1 MSNAAGGVPC
11 NFTLLCIQR
20 ELPVADPADRI
31 HENMLGLTFFPPL
44 PTIEKD
50 RENERAPLRCRP
62 FLSNVVF
69 WKEGGTMTDFLVKHF
84 VKDYEKTDNADVRT
98 SYGILS
104 SIVGICCNILLFA
117 AKLLIGIGM
126 NSLAIMA
133 DAFNNLSDA
142 ASSVISFIG
151 VKMANKPA
159 DKEHPFG
166 HGRIEYIAALIVSFL
181 VIEVGFTFLKSSL
194 EKIRNPEEI
203 TFELVRFLI
212 LVLSVGVKLW
222 MAFFN
227 RKLGNRIQSKVMLA
241 ASADSMGD
249 VITTSATILST
260 LICHFLS
267 INIDAIAGLV
277 VAGLVMWSGIS
288 IAKDTLEPLIGQS
301 TDPDLYRKIM
311 ESVSSYDG
319 IVGTHDLI
327 VHNYG
332 PGRSMASIHAEVPR
346 DVDIE
351 VSHDIIDRIEREVG
365 KKLGILLVIHMDP
378 VEIHD
383 AAVLATKEKVRNVI
397 SILDPELSFHDF
409 RMINGS
415 ERKKLIFDLEIPY
428 SYQKKD
434 CDRVISQIG
443 ALMKEMDEQYDCVI
457 NIDKSYVAE

>member
-1 MSNAAGGVPC
+1 
-11 NFTLLCIQR
+11 
-20 ELPVADPADRI
+20 
-31 HENMLGLTFFPPL
+31 
-44 PTIEKD
+44 
-50 RENERAPLRCRP
+50 
-62 FLSNVVF
+62 
-69 WKEGGTMTDFLVKHF
+69 MTDFLVRRF

-98 SYGILS
+98 NYGILS
-104 SIVGICCNILLFA
+104 SIVGICCNILLFT
-117 AKLLIGIGM
+117 AKLLIGVGM
-126 NSLAIMA
+126 HSLAIMA

-142 ASSVISFIG
+142 ASSVISFVG
-151 VKMANKPA
+151 VKMAIKP
-159 DKEHPFG
+159 
-166 HGRIEYIAALIVSFL
+166 ALIVSFL

-203 TFELVRFLI
+203 TFQLVPFLI

-227 RKLGNRIQSKVMLA
+227 RRLGNRIQSKVMLA
-241 ASADSMGD
+241 TSADSMGD

-267 INIDAIAGLV
+267 VNIDAIAGLV
-277 VAGLVMWSGIS
+277 VAVLVMWSGVS
-288 IAKDTLEPLIGQS
+288 IAKDTLEPLIGQGA
-301 TDPDLYRKIM
+301 DPDLYDRIM
-311 ESVSSYDG
+311 KEVASYDG

-351 VSHDIIDRIEREVG
+351 VSHDIIDRIEHEVG
-365 KKLGILLVIHMDP
+365 AKLGILLVIHMDP

-397 SILDPELSFHDF
+397 AILDPELSFHDF
-409 RMINGS
+409 RMINRP

-428 SYQKKD
+428 SYKKKD
-434 CDRVISQIG
+434 CDRVIGQIG
-443 ALMKEMDEQYDCVI
+443 ALMKEMDEKYECVI
-457 NIDKSYVAE
+457 NIDKSYVAAEQRLNDNSK